1 MFSEVLLF
9 AIGLALICAGGDRL
23 LNAAVSV
30 SAKIGIP
37 QIVVGATI
45 VSLCTT
51 LPEMMVSTTA
61 IFSGSAAITVG
72 NAIGSVICNTGLIA
86 GIALLFSR
94 PINMNTGELLWRC
107 FFFMAVLIGLMA
119 VAYIFGYFSTPAGLV
134 LICLFIAYTVIS
146 IRYSEGE
153 SPKARDTSLSDEGSP
168 AGERSL
174 AGDLIII
181 GICAVFLFL
190 GSRLLVTH
198 GISIARLLGVPERAI
213 AVTAI
218 ALGTS
223 LPELVTTI
231 LALIRHYESISIGN
245 VIGANILNLLL
256 VIGIPSVFAR
266 VELESQTIF
275 IDMPLALLVMIILTV
290 PILIRKKS
298 SRLQGAVLLAIYLI
312 YCVTVL

>member
-9 AIGLALICAGGDRL
+9 LAGLVLICAGGDRL

-51 LPEMMVSTTA
+51 LPEIMVSTTA
-61 IFSGSAAITVG
+61 IFDGSAAITVG

-86 GIALLFSR
+86 GLTLLFSR
-94 PINMNTGELLWRC
+94 PLRVNAGELSWRC
-107 FFFMAVLIGLMA
+107 LFFTVILLGLMS
-119 VAYIFGYFSTPAGLV
+119 VAYVFRYFSTPVGLS
-134 LICLFIAYTVIS
+134 LILLFIVYAILSIVFSQVERTDEEENQTFVAASDRTV
-146 IRYSEGE
+146 
-153 SPKARDTSLSDEGSP
+153 
-168 AGERSL
+168 
-174 AGDLIII
+174 AGDILVIAV
-181 GICAVFLFL
+181 CALFLFA
-190 GSRLLVTH
+190 GARLLVTH
-198 GISIARLLGVPERAI
+198 GITIAGLLNIPERAI

-256 VIGIPSVFAR
+256 VIGIPSAFAR
-266 VELESQTIF
+266 IDLESRTIF
-275 IDMPLALLVMIILTV
+275 TDMPLALILMLILTIPV
-290 PILIRKKS
+290 IARKKS
-298 SRLQGAVLLAIYLI
+298 SRLQGFILIITYFI
-312 YCVTVL
+312 YCVIVL